1 MRNDKLIPFEIVEK
15 AVAGEP
21 EAVSKVLQHY
31 TVRIKYLSNYN
42 GNFNADIQ
50 ERLQSKLIEAILKFR
65 FDK

>member
-21 EAVSKVLQHY
+21 EAVNIVLQYY
-31 TVRIKYLSNYN
+31 TARIKHLSIYN

-65 FDK
+65 FDR

>member
-21 EAVSKVLQHY
+21 EAVNIVLQHY
-31 TVRIKYLSNYN
+31 TARIKYLSVDN

-50 ERLQSKLIEAILKFR
+50 DRLKSKLIEAILKFR
-65 FDK
+65 FDR

>member
-1 MRNDKLIPFEIVEK
+1 MRNDKLIPFKVIEQ

-21 EAVSKVLQHY
+21 EAVNVVLQHY
-31 TVRIKYLSNYN
+31 TARIKYRSIYN

-65 FDK
+65 FDR

>member
-1 MRNDKLIPFEIVEK
+1 MRNDKLIPVEIVER

-21 EAVSKVLQHY
+21 EAVNIVLQHY
-31 TVRIKYLSNYN
+31 TARIKYLSIYN

-65 FDK
+65 FEM